1 MYYDDMVLML
11 FPTWC
16 LLQRYIH
23 TYISCGGNIS
33 YAKGNDCY
41 PQKNH
46 SMLVKLACMTI
57 LIASRN
63 MAKTYC
69 PIMKFLMMAFCCD
82 FKEYI
87 WLPIMALQYTQRES
101 TK

>member
-1 MYYDDMVLML
+1 MV
-11 FPTWC
+11 PITE
-16 LLQRYIH
+16 RYIH

-41 PQKNH
+41 LPRNH
-46 SMLVKLACMTI
+46 SMFVKLARMTI

-87 WLPIMALQYTQRES
+87 WLPIMTLQYTQRELA
-101 TK
+101 K